1 MNPLKSKRS
10 PTSQNAKRTSGSW
23 KIGPNVGEDFFNT
36 IDPKRTFKAPHN
48 PTTEVLGSFSHKRSP
63 CRDRGY
69 GCDGLGSAVKRSDRY
84 VAEYKARRD
93 CSSLTNKGGWRND
106 FHERRYRPP
115 LKVFW

>member
-36 IDPKRTFKAPHN
+36 IDPKQTFKAPHN

-63 CRDRGY
+63 CR
-69 GCDGLGSAVKRSDRY
+69 
-84 VAEYKARRD
+84 
-93 CSSLTNKGGWRND
+93 
-106 FHERRYRPP
+106 ERRMQRQEFISGTAAMAATALAQP
-115 LKVFW
+115 LSAQTGMSRSIKRVAIVHP

>member
-10 PTSQNAKRTSGSW
+10 PMSQNAKRTSGSW

-63 CRDRGY
+63 CR
-69 GCDGLGSAVKRSDRY
+69 
-84 VAEYKARRD
+84 
-93 CSSLTNKGGWRND
+93 
-106 FHERRYRPP
+106 ERRMRRQEFISGTAAMAATALAQP
-115 LKVFW
+115 LSAQTVMSRSIKRVAIVHP